1 MSSFYIVND
10 NQYTSN
16 MNTNRWMV
24 VCSYSIREM
33 HQIMDKMERMERNCN
48 MPIYGKRAFRAFKL
62 TPGG

>member
-33 HQIMDKMERMERNCN
+33 HQIMDKMERMKRNCN
-48 MPIYGKRAFRAFKL
+48 MPIY
-62 TPGG
+62 